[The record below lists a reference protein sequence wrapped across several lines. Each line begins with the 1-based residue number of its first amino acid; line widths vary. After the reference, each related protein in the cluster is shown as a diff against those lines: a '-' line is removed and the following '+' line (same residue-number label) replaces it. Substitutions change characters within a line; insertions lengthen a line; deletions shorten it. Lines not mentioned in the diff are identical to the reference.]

1 MPKIHAIKNYNIYIY
16 YQDHQPPHVHI
27 RYKNMAVASITI
39 NDVIALEGTIPI
51 TVDREIRSWIISN
64 RENLLKMWEKA
75 VKGDPI
81 I

>member
-1 MPKIHAIKNYNIYIY
+1 MSKIHAIKNYNIYIY